1 MPQPAD
7 DEALDAALR
16 ELGIPPRPVGPIPPK
31 PPLPATAAAASGVS
45 AGESPVTRAH
55 ASRSAP
61 EDPAPGVPRAHA
73 ARPDPASPAA
83 GVPRAHAARPDPAN
97 RPHSDPATRPTPE
110 SHAESR
116 WARTALGIY
125 IAVLTLIAIWP
136 VPVDSGAGPLI
147 RAITRVL
154 PVVTHARLEFG
165 ANILLFVPLG
175 ALLAVILARRYLV
188 VPIAFV
194 TTVGIESV
202 QALALDRRVPSVM
215 DIIANVTGACL
226 GLLLVGLVEWWRSRP
241 QRP

>member
-45 AGESPVTRAH
+45 GGESPVPRAH

-61 EDPAPGVPRAHA
+61 EIPALPVPRAHA
-73 ARPDPASPAA
+73 S
-83 GVPRAHAARPDPAN
+83 RPDPAN

-154 PVVTHARLEFG
+154 PIVTHARLEFG

-175 ALLAVILARRYLV
+175 ALLAVILSRRYLV

>member
-45 AGESPVTRAH
+45 GGESPVPRAH
-55 ASRSAP
+55 ASRPAP

-73 ARPDPASPAA
+73 S
-83 GVPRAHAARPDPAN
+83 RPDPAN

-175 ALLAVILARRYLV
+175 ALLAVILSRRYLV

>member
-45 AGESPVTRAH
+45 GGESPVPRGH

-61 EDPAPGVPRAHA
+61 ENPALPVPRAHA
-73 ARPDPASPAA
+73 S
-83 GVPRAHAARPDPAN
+83 RPDPAN

-147 RAITRVL
+147 RAITRAL
-154 PVVTHARLEFG
+154 PIVTHARLEFG

-175 ALLAVILARRYLV
+175 ALLAVILSRRYLV